1 MTDYPTWKNPPILEA
16 LLDIRVT
23 LPSSVE
29 AVALEAFSDGLEE
42 RFPLKMPLSTVQF
55 GFEEQPGQPPALQVP
70 ISNTHGYRFQS
81 ADGHKVVQVHRE
93 GFTFSRV
100 GSYETWADF
109 SQEAHELWQRYLAL
123 AEPETVTRLGLRYIN
138 RIRIPMNGG
147 PIDFKDY
154 LLTTPEISP
163 DVPQELVG
171 FFMHL
176 VIPSADRTS
185 FANVIQMMESPISG
199 TDLLP
204 LIFDIDVFKPEA
216 FQPRSEALWEAFGA
230 LRDFKN
236 QIFYGSIKEK
246 TKELFR

>member
-23 LPSSVE
+23 LPASVG
-29 AVALEAFSDGLEE
+29 ASALEAFSDGMEE
-42 RFPLKMPLSTVQF
+42 RFPVKLPLSTVQF
-55 GFEEQPGQPPALQVP
+55 GFEGQPGQPPLLQVP
-70 ISNTHGYRFQS
+70 TSDTHGYRFQS

-123 AEPETVTRLGLRYIN
+123 AKPETVIRLGLRYIN

-154 LLTTPEISP
+154 LRTTPEIAP
-163 DVPQELVG
+163 DVPQELAG

-176 VIPSADRTS
+176 VIPSADHAS
-185 FANVIQMMESPISG
+185 FANIIQMMEPTIPG

-204 LIFDIDVFKPEA
+204 LIFDIDVFKMEMFEPH
-216 FQPRSEALWEAFGA
+216 SEALWKAFGA

-236 QIFYGSIKEK
+236 QIFYGSITDK
-246 TKELFR
+246 TRELFQ